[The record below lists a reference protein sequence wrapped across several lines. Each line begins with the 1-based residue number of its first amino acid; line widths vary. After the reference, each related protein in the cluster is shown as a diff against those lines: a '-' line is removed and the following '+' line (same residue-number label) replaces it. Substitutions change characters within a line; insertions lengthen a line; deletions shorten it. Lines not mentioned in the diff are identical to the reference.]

1 MISMSVGCFRAYHKV
16 ILINEHDPHRSASA
30 NFRLP
35 RICCHSADPKNSAQA
50 ERSEVCTYL
59 TDTHSL
65 PPPLPSSLASVSWLN
80 RCTRPCCFTSRWQ
93 FSPTCDTQKRD
104 AWSLVR
110 KWDRSYRIITRD
122 KKNRKNQ
129 KCRFYLEKPTE
140 TELSFKQEQSHH
152 FTHTLSTYESHRHID
167 TLIAVFCGLGIVICS
182 LPGAICC
189 FAVLG

>member
-1 MISMSVGCFRAYHKV
+1 MIRIGPHLQIFVYQGSAVCPQIPKILHKRRG
-16 ILINEHDPHRSASA
+16 PRSAHTSLTLTHSPPHCPPHWPRCHGWTGA
-30 NFRLP
+30 HVRVASLPDGNFRPHVTRRNAMRGALCGNETAH
-35 RICCHSADPKNSAQA
+35 I
-50 ERSEVCTYL
+50 V
-59 TDTHSL
+59 
-65 PPPLPSSLASVSWLN
+65 SSHV
-80 RCTRPCCFTSRWQ
+80 T
-93 FSPTCDTQKRD
+93 
-104 AWSLVR
+104 
-110 KWDRSYRIITRD
+110 